1 MADAGTKVLYG
12 DSTESTLQ
20 PDILDVVVRLVDCI
34 VAVAT
39 GYSEIVD
46 LRKQEQEGSASTD
59 EILANLDVFQQH
71 LDAGLVASIRK
82 ALRAD
87 LRKHGDEITTTV
99 HAMIDGWRSR
109 YLGNLEQ
116 ARGLIA
122 KRERKLVQEMRAAL
136 VNFATPMRHRLTGR
150 RIHRLMDGSRYRDDM
165 ECVIVPGLRIS
176 FSVTDSEPEVPRK
189 LRTLLGKGAKVQ
201 IGSKLSRIRKIEEPA
216 VFPLDDQILLEAE
229 IESQR
234 VQALLGKKNAPQTT
248 IRIELV
254 PVVDGGV
261 AGRGT
266 RPDGTQAMLQDGD
279 AAVVRTLWDT
289 LNAEA
294 ERVARCP
301 ATATGL
307 ALNDE
312 ELDTPAKMFA
322 AVELLANHYRPI
334 IAEIA
339 DRSPNVEELAIKHE
353 TPDGKREEVWIKRGE
368 VGERLATLRPEM
380 LQRVGIPELH
390 DGGHHTAL
398 PSPGPSP
405 GAIQHAHAGDRS
417 ERIVVAPPPPPPP
430 ASGVPTSEVTEDIS
444 LLDLDMLVDEMS
456 GGSPD
461 DKGCTDPPVVH
472 KRDSP

>member
-34 VAVAT
+34 VAVAG

-59 EILANLDVFQQH
+59 EILANLDGFQQH
-71 LDAGLVASIRK
+71 LDASLVASIRK

-99 HAMIDGWRSR
+99 HGMIDGWRSR

-150 RIHRLMDGSRYRDDM
+150 RIHRLMDGSRYRDEM
-165 ECVIVPGLRIS
+165 ECIVVPGLRVS

-248 IRIELV
+248 MRIELV
-254 PVVDGGV
+254 PIVDGGV

-266 RPDGTQAMLQDGD
+266 RPDGTQAML
-279 AAVVRTLWDT
+279 
-289 LNAEA
+289 
-294 ERVARCP
+294 
-301 ATATGL
+301 
-307 ALNDE
+307 
-312 ELDTPAKMFA
+312 
-322 AVELLANHYRPI
+322 
-334 IAEIA
+334 
-339 DRSPNVEELAIKHE
+339 
-353 TPDGKREEVWIKRGE
+353 
-368 VGERLATLRPEM
+368 
-380 LQRVGIPELH
+380 
-390 DGGHHTAL
+390 
-398 PSPGPSP
+398 
-405 GAIQHAHAGDRS
+405 
-417 ERIVVAPPPPPPP
+417 
-430 ASGVPTSEVTEDIS
+430 
-444 LLDLDMLVDEMS
+444 
-456 GGSPD
+456 
-461 DKGCTDPPVVH
+461 
-472 KRDSP
+472 

>member
-1 MADAGTKVLYG
+1 LADPGIKVLYG

-34 VAVAT
+34 VAVAS

-46 LRKQEQEGSASTD
+46 LRKQEQEGSVSTD
-59 EILANLDVFQQH
+59 EILANLDIFQEH
-71 LDAGLVASIRK
+71 VEGGLESSVKK

-87 LRKHGDEITTTV
+87 LHKHGDEVISTV
-99 HAMIDGWRSR
+99 RSMIDGWRSR

-122 KRERKLVQEMRAAL
+122 KREAKLVGEMRAAL

-150 RIHRLMDGSRYRDDM
+150 RIHRLMDGSRYRDEM

-176 FSVTDSEPEVPRK
+176 FNATDEEPEVPRK
-189 LRTLLGKGAKVQ
+189 LKTLLGKGAKLQ

-216 VFPLDDQILLEAE
+216 IFPMDDQILLEAE
-229 IESQR
+229 FESQR

-248 IRIELV
+248 IRLELV

-266 RPDGTQAMLQDGD
+266 RPDGTQAMLQESDGP
-279 AAVVRTLWDT
+279 VMRMLWDA

-294 ERVARCP
+294 ERVARSP
-301 ATATGL
+301 ATAIGL
-307 ALNDE
+307 AFHDV
-312 ELDTPAKMFA
+312 ELDTPAKMFE

-368 VGERLATLRPEM
+368 VGERLASLRPPM
-380 LQRVGIPELH
+380 LKRVGIPELH
-390 DGGHHTAL
+390 DSHQPAL
-398 PSPGPSP
+398 PSPGPAP
-405 GAIQHAHAGDRS
+405 GAIKEAHAGDRS

-430 ASGVPTSEVTEDIS
+430 SSGVPTREVTEDIS
-444 LLDLDMLVDEMS
+444 LVDLDMLVEEMS

-461 DKGCTDPPVVH
+461 DKACTDPPVVR